1 MMLSFNEEMKIIDEK
16 TIQLDRELSELD
28 QIVLK
33 FVKILQKHVRYV
45 LVSGYVAILF
55 GRSRGTE
62 DVDFIIEK
70 LSKDKFF
77 KLYHELL
84 ENGFWS
90 ISVDDPQ
97 ELFALLSEEK
107 LAVRF
112 AEKGKV
118 FPNMEVKFVRDAL
131 DTWALKERIKI
142 IIKNGDLFTSQI
154 EMQIAYKKFILKSP
168 KDLEDARHLQK
179 LFNVNEDKIN
189 KYKLILEQYGRI

>member
-33 FVKILQKHVRYV
+33 FVNILQKHVRYV

>member
-1 MMLSFNEEMKIIDEK
+1 MLSFNEEMKIIDEK

-84 ENGFWS
+84 ESGFWS

>member
-1 MMLSFNEEMKIIDEK
+1 MKIVDEK

-33 FVKILQKHVRYV
+33 FVNILQKYVNYV
-45 LVSGYVAILF
+45 LISGYVAILF

-70 LSKDKFF
+70 MSQKKFF
-77 KLYHELL
+77 QLYEELL
-84 ENGFWS
+84 RKGFWS
-90 ISVDDPQ
+90 ISVDDPK
-97 ELFALLSEEK
+97 ELFMLLNEEK

-142 IIKNGDLFTSQI
+142 ITKNGDLFTSQL

-179 LFNVNEDKIN
+179 LFNVEEDKIN